1 MWHFIHEFPD
11 WVGWLIILVGIG
23 HLCCRSV
30 SYGFVGERTVKFISS
45 RTLKCKPFF
54 SSTSRKYG
62 DVFRRTE
69 SLPLIQCSN
78 SIDICMVL
86 FFFFKIHF
94 YVFDVVYYRR
104 YRNKMGK
111 QKSFETNRNACL
123 LIAFRVRVYGCVF
136 RPRRIHGPNRNDK
149 ISRTWKNGVKNLK
162 KKIDVWKLRGEHF
175 ACRT

>member
-1 MWHFIHEFPD
+1 MVSLANVQWSLYPVERWSVNRFSRRHRASMAMYSDEQNRYRLFNVRI
-11 WVGWLIILVGIG
+11 
-23 HLCCRSV
+23 RST
-30 SYGFVGERTVKFISS
+30 FVW
-45 RTLKCKPFF
+45 FF
-54 SSTSRKYG
+54 
-62 DVFRRTE
+62 
-69 SLPLIQCSN
+69 
-78 SIDICMVL
+78 

-162 KKIDVWKLRGEHF
+162 EKIDVWKLRGEHF